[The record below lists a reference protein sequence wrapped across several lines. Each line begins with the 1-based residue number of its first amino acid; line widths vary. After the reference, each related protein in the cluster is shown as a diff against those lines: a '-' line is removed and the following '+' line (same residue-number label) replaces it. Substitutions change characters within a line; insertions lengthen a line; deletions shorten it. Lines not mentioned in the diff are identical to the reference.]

1 MEVKVPLAA
10 LAIDDAQPQPGDPVD
25 LNATGKL
32 SRIDGDFAVVEIDTL
47 NGSPVPP
54 ADAGAGEPAGE
65 PAGDELRGLAEEA
78 DRLPIGTP

>member
-54 ADAGAGEPAGE
+54 ADAGAGEPAG
-65 PAGDELRGLAEEA
+65 DELRGLAEEA